1 MKSFGAQVKR
11 FMSSY
16 TKPRQNG
23 SVRANALTP
32 INADGL
38 SVSAYTLGIIY
49 SLIARG
55 NVILAHYACCHGNFS
70 EVALQVIKN
79 IELDTDG
86 KLTYAAGE
94 YVLSLSLSLS
104 LSLFLLLSCS
114 HTLLIMCTRT
124 HTSRYMYHYIC
135 EGGIVYLCITDDVS
149 GKQLFSR
156 VNSMCDGTVYS
167 L

>member
-1 MKSFGAQVKR
+1 MKLFGVQVNC
-11 FMSSY
+11 FMSSQ
-16 TKPRQNG
+16 TRTQQNG
-23 SVRANALTP
+23 SARANALTP

-55 NVILAHYACCHGNFS
+55 NVILTHYACCHGNFS

-94 YVLSLSLSLS
+94 YVISLS
-104 LSLFLLLSCS
+104 LSLFCCLP
-114 HTLLIMCTRT
+114 HTHPPDDMHT
-124 HTSRYMYHYIC
+124 HTH
-135 EGGIVYLCITDDVS
+135 EQVHVS
-149 GKQLFSR
+149 LH
-156 VNSMCDGTVYS
+156 M
-167 L
+167 

>member
-1 MKSFGAQVKR
+1 MSFRSKSVL
-11 FMSSY
+11 
-16 TKPRQNG
+16 NG
-23 SVRANALTP
+23 SARAGAPTP

-94 YVLSLSLSLS
+94 
-104 LSLFLLLSCS
+104 
-114 HTLLIMCTRT
+114 
-124 HTSRYMYHYIC
+124 
-135 EGGIVYLCITDDVS
+135 
-149 GKQLFSR
+149 
-156 VNSMCDGTVYS
+156 
-167 L
+167 

>member
-1 MKSFGAQVKR
+1 MKLFGVQVN
-11 FMSSY
+11 FMSFRS
-16 TKPRQNG
+16 KSVLNG
-23 SVRANALTP
+23 SARAGAPTP

-94 YVLSLSLSLS
+94 
-104 LSLFLLLSCS
+104 
-114 HTLLIMCTRT
+114 
-124 HTSRYMYHYIC
+124 
-135 EGGIVYLCITDDVS
+135 
-149 GKQLFSR
+149 
-156 VNSMCDGTVYS
+156 
-167 L
+167 

>member
-1 MKSFGAQVKR
+1 MKLFGVQVNC
-11 FMSSY
+11 FMSSH
-16 TKPRQNG
+16 TRTQQNG
-23 SVRANALTP
+23 SARANALTP

-79 IELDTDG
+79 IELDMDG

-94 YVLSLSLSLS
+94 
-104 LSLFLLLSCS
+104 
-114 HTLLIMCTRT
+114 
-124 HTSRYMYHYIC
+124 
-135 EGGIVYLCITDDVS
+135 
-149 GKQLFSR
+149 
-156 VNSMCDGTVYS
+156 
-167 L
+167 

>member
-1 MKSFGAQVKR
+1 MKLFGVQVNC
-11 FMSSY
+11 FMSSH
-16 TKPRQNG
+16 TRPQQNG
-23 SVRANALTP
+23 SARANALTP

-94 YVLSLSLSLS
+94 YVSLSLSL
-104 LSLFLLLSCS
+104 
-114 HTLLIMCTRT
+114 
-124 HTSRYMYHYIC
+124 TS
-135 EGGIVYLCITDDVS
+135 
-149 GKQLFSR
+149 F
-156 VNSMCDGTVYS
+156 
-167 L
+167 